1 MIRNNRSEHAI
12 SDQLI
17 SLSQFW
23 IQYLIIFGLILVIS
37 LLFPRGQSLQ
47 YSYQLNDISRD
58 PIIAPFTFSIL
69 KTDERYKQDLDERIK
84 SVPYVFNRD
93 EKIVEM
99 QINALDAFFAT
110 VNELRYAMWRFNESK
125 QLVFERK
132 YHPSG
137 EKAQSEYIADSTNL
151 SILTSEFNKIY
162 PFTAL
167 KDSSW
172 KKYLSSEQ
180 NPRNLKDWSI
190 HKELVQQICRNRWA
204 EGIYDIPIDS
214 IISIQVTVNQEEVPI
229 LAVPSA
235 FNSLESAWTKARE
248 EFLGQSTDENG
259 FKDLGYD
266 LIVEFMKPNLL
277 FDNAVTES
285 KQQESLSKVPRS
297 KGVVLEDE
305 LIVDAN
311 IRITQDVLQKLKS
324 LATAVEEKDVGGRLM
339 WVWNYIGRVI
349 LLSVVVSF
357 FFTFLLVYRVAIFR
371 DWKMVFLI
379 VLVFL
384 LQIGLAY
391 IIVIRLEWSEYL
403 IPVTVGA
410 MTLTILFDARIGF
423 MATVVMAILMGLMMG
438 QNIDFVIV
446 SLFTS
451 TIAVYN
457 IRELRKRSQLFITM
471 FALMGASIIVV
482 IALGLFKEHTWG
494 NMFFDLQLLAINSFL
509 APIITYG
516 LIGLFEIAFEITT
529 NLTLIELLD
538 YDHPLL
544 KRSQQEINGT
554 FNHSVVVGNLAEAC
568 AGAIGAHSLL
578 CRVGAYYHDIGKMV
592 KPDYFIENQ
601 FAGENMHDT
610 LKSTMSA
617 RIIRNHVHDGLHLA
631 NEYGLPKIVSDFI
644 PMHHGTTRV
653 EYFYRKAIEEA
664 GGEKSKVDES
674 QFRYP
679 GPKPN
684 TRETGILMI
693 CEAIEAAVRSI
704 KNPDIMKIEAM
715 IDKIIKQRIDD
726 HQLDECPLTLDELR
740 KIKGTVDGNTGLLPV
755 LRGIYHIRIE
765 YPDDNHTL
773 GQTVSSE

>member
-1 MIRNNRSEHAI
+1 MIRNHKPLRTI
-12 SDQLI
+12 LDQFV
-17 SLSQFW
+17 SQGQFW
-23 IQYLIIFGLILVIS
+23 VQYIIIIGLILIIS
-37 LLFPRGQSLQ
+37 LLFPKGQSLK
-47 YSYQLNDISRD
+47 YSYQLNDITRE

-69 KTDERYKQDLDERIK
+69 KIDERYKQDLNERKK
-84 SVPYVFNRD
+84 SVPFVFNRD
-93 EKIVEM
+93 EKIVES
-99 QINALDAFFAT
+99 QIISLDKFFVA
-110 VNELRYAMWRFNESK
+110 VNELRYGIWRFNESK

-137 EKAQSEYIADSTNL
+137 EKARSDYIADSTNL
-151 SILTSEFNKIY
+151 SILSLEFKKIY

-172 KKYLSSEQ
+172 KKYFSTEKR
-180 NPRNLKDWSI
+180 PRNLKDWRI
-190 HKELVQQICRNRWA
+190 HKEIVQQICRNRWA

-214 IISIQVTVNQEEVPI
+214 IISEQVTVNQGEVPI
-229 LAVPSA
+229 LSVPSA
-235 FNSLESAWTKARE
+235 FNSLETAWTKARE
-248 EFLGQSTDENG
+248 EFLDQSTDEND
-259 FKDLGYD
+259 FNDLGYD

-277 FDNAVTES
+277 FDNTVTES
-285 KQQESLSKVPRS
+285 RQQVSLSKVPRS
-297 KGVVLEDE
+297 KGVVLENE

-311 IRITQDVLQKLKS
+311 IRITQDVLQKLNS
-324 LATAVEEKDVGGRLM
+324 LAAAIEEKDTGGELT
-339 WVWNYIGRVI
+339 WIGNYIGRVI
-349 LLSVVVSF
+349 LLSVVISL
-357 FFTFLLVYRVAIFR
+357 FFTFLLIYRVAIFR
-371 DWKMVFLI
+371 DWKMILLI
-379 VLVFL
+379 TLVFF
-384 LQIGLAY
+384 LQMGLAH
-391 IIVIRLEWSEYL
+391 IIVMQLEWSEYL

-423 MATVVMAILMGLMMG
+423 MATVVIAILMGLMMG

-457 IRELRKRSQLFITM
+457 IRELRKRSQLFTTM
-471 FALMGASIIVV
+471 FALMGASVIVV
-482 IALGLFKEHTWG
+482 VALGLFKEHTWS
-494 NMFFDLQLLAINSFL
+494 NVFFDLQLLALNSFL

-544 KRSQQEINGT
+544 KRAQQETNGT
-554 FNHSVVVGNLAEAC
+554 FNHSIVVGNLAEAC
-568 AGAIGAHSLL
+568 AGAINAHSLL

-601 FAGENMHDT
+601 YTGENKHHT
-610 LKSTMSA
+610 LRPTMSA
-617 RIIRNHVHDGLHLA
+617 RIIRNHVNDGLKLA

-644 PMHHGTTRV
+644 PMHHGKTRV
-653 EYFYRKAIEEA
+653 EYFFRKAIEEA
-664 GGEKSKVDES
+664 DGDISKVDES

-684 TRETGILMI
+684 TKETGILMI

-704 KNPDIMKIEAM
+704 KDPDIMKIEAM

-740 KIKGTVDGNTGLLPV
+740 KIKGTVDGNAGMLPV

-765 YPDDNHTL
+765 YPDDN
-773 GQTVSSE
+773 QKIRQID